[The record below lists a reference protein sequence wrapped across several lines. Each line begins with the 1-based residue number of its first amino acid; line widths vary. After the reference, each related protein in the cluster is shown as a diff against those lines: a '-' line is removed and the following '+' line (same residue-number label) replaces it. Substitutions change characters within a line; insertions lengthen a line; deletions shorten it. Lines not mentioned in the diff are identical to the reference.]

1 MLDAAVVTSDEM
13 PATVCIASVASVP
26 SSMSASVAMSPE
38 IDAKVLPSARVA
50 LSSTLPVVSLKP
62 TSLPLR
68 VSASGSSNCGLTS
81 ELGAEIERLALS
93 LLSAAIAVRVSSCVL
108 SAARLMSTPV
118 TKSDVLSMAMLR
130 EITTVDPPDAPV
142 TDIVIVPVDPS
153 PPLTV

>member
-1 MLDAAVVTSDEM
+1 MPATVVTLDEM

-38 IDAKVLPSARVA
+38 IDAKVLPSAIEA

-81 ELGAEIERLALS
+81 ELGAEIERPALS
-93 LLSAAIAVRVSSCVL
+93 LLSAANNSL
-108 SAARLMSTPV
+108 P
-118 TKSDVLSMAMLR
+118 
-130 EITTVDPPDAPV
+130 
-142 TDIVIVPVDPS
+142 
-153 PPLTV
+153 